1 MTQGYYTGLSGIMS
15 HQYGLD
21 IVSDNIANVNTVG
34 FRGVTSEFAELF
46 SNVVSSAGNT
56 PTSNDIGTGSRLQA
70 TGMITQSG
78 SLLPTDR
85 FSDLAIGGNGWF
97 GVMANN
103 NTYYTRAGNFTF
115 DTALKNPNDPDSSV
129 ARLTTTQ
136 GYYVTGTML
145 TNYDYVEGF
154 DYGDNDTGAYLIREP
169 ADEVAYNAVGAQG
182 ILELPAKLAYPVE
195 PSTLAE
201 FKGNLG
207 RENAIRSISSDVI
220 SPNNEINRLKLTFEQ
235 HVETDA
241 SGNIIVPWDGLTWDV
256 VATVTSNDGD
266 TVYDTQTGQAVFD
279 ASGGLASFTIP
290 SVNNDGA
297 TVAIDVGTG
306 FEGLVSIEGNE
317 FWGRG
322 SADGVSGGV
331 LTKYGVNINGIVSAE
346 FSNGRQSALGRVA
359 VYHFQNDQGLE
370 RAGDTLFTKSSNS
383 GDPFFWTDADGNAI
397 PGATIYSN
405 MLENSN
411 VRLDVGLTDMI
422 IMQRAYQ
429 ANAKTITTVDE
440 MIQKALSMRK

>member
-115 DTALKNPNDPDSSV
+115 DTALKNPNDPNSSV

-154 DYGDNDTGAYLIREP
+154 IAEITMRGLPHPRACRRSR
-169 ADEVAYNAVGAQG
+169 VNASGRRG
-182 ILELPAKLAYPVE
+182 YRTPPNSPILSSPPH
-195 PSTLAE
+195 AE
-201 FKGNLG
+201 FKEPG

-220 SPNNEINRLKLTFEQ
+220 SPNNEINRLKLTR
-235 HVETDA
+235 A
-241 SGNIIVPWDGLTWDV
+241 ARRNRRGGNIIVPDGLWTWCDRHFKRQRHRLR
-256 VATVTSNDGD
+256 
-266 TVYDTQTGQAVFD
+266 YQTGQPSRRV
-279 ASGGLASFTIP
+279 GGLASFTIP

-297 TVAIDVGTG
+297 TVAIDVGTVSKARVDQRRV
-306 FEGLVSIEGNE
+306 LVAAH
-317 FWGRG
+317 GRYIRRSPHQIRRQHQRHRQRRIFQRPPNCAGTG
-322 SADGVSGGV
+322 S
-331 LTKYGVNINGIVSAE
+331 
-346 FSNGRQSALGRVA
+346 
-359 VYHFQNDQGLE
+359 VYHFKTTRLE
-370 RAGDTLFTKSSNS
+370 RARDTLFTKSSNS

-397 PGATIYSN
+397 LGDDLQQYA
-405 MLENSN
+405 ENSN
-411 VRLDVGLTDMI
+411 VRLTVWTDMI
-422 IMQRAYQ
+422 IMQRA
-429 ANAKTITTVDE
+429 
-440 MIQKALSMRK
+440 LSQCQNDHHRR